1 MSKLR
6 ITGGTRLLRRTLWR
20 CWLRHCA
27 TSRRWWV
34 RFPMMSLGFVI
45 DIILPAAIWPWGR
58 LMSFRNISWGLKA
71 AGALGRQPYHLHE
84 SIVLNSGTLRALPYT
99 ATSRCAFLPGL
110 GTSLFSL
117 CVVNQDTRCFT
128 RSTVNVLQLCS
139 IIA

>member
-1 MSKLR
+1 MALLVEALR
-6 ITGGTRLLRRTLWR
+6 YKSEVVGSIPDDVIGI
-20 CWLRHCA
+20 CHRHNP
-27 TSRRWWV
+27 S
-34 RFPMMSLGFVI
+34 
-45 DIILPAAIWPWGR
+45 AAIWPWGR

-84 SIVLNSGTLRALPYT
+84 SIVLNSGTLRTLPYT

-117 CVVNQDTRCFT
+117 CVLNQDTRCFT